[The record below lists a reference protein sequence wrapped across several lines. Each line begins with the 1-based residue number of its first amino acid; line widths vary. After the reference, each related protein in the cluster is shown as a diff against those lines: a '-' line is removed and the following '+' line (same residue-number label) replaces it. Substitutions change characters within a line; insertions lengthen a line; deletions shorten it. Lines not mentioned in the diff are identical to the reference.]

1 MGQNYTKLNTEGY
14 GGMICATWMDRPL
27 SVAGRVLVQENGAIV
42 SRLVALDRDLLM
54 IPSVAIHMNRNANDG
69 MKFAAK
75 AVCRPAVFIPTIW
88 AIGISSSPRSTR
100 PATTPPC
107 SSSSRTCG

>member
-1 MGQNYTKLNTEGY
+1 MPVSPR
-14 GGMICATWMDRPL
+14 CASQSEIHL
-27 SVAGRVLVQENGAIV
+27 LANSVPR
-42 SRLVALDRDLLM
+42 S
-54 IPSVAIHMNRNANDG
+54 SSG

-100 PATTPPC
+100 PATTLPC
-107 SSSSRTCG
+107 SSSSRICG